1 MSADFEGEGG
11 HGRQTVCRGAKR
23 RERQYPFATSTT
35 DSIFSPAT

>member
-1 MSADFEGEGG
+1 MSADFEGDDR
-11 HGRQTVCRGAKR
+11 HGRQPECRGAKR